1 MIKTKIVKM
10 CGYIGLILFAS
21 SLIIGYIVAQFDA
34 DGFNI
39 FDNDISDLGSIRN
52 TPIPLLLDF
61 GVMSMS
67 ILLIPTVILISKT
80 LKPTSQYSEF
90 SRRKAIRLRI
100 SQLFYDIM
108 GSLGILIGL
117 IGLFGLGLFSK
128 DRTTELNLHAD
139 FALICFLGIVFG
151 GFFLGIL
158 IVYFQTIFPKILGLY
173 MIIIPPI
180 PFLLLMFG
188 QPPLSPIYEWIMV
201 TSFCGWLLPVIII
214 I

>member
-1 MIKTKIVKM
+1 MVKAKTVKT
-10 CGYIGLILFAS
+10 CGYIGLILFAN

-90 SRRKAIRLRI
+90 SRRKAKRLRI
-100 SQLFYDIM
+100 SQLFYDIL
-108 GSLGILIGL
+108 GSLGLLIGL

-139 FALICFLGIVFG
+139 FALICFLGIVSG

-158 IVYFQTIFPKILGLY
+158 IVYFRSIFPKILGLY

-201 TSFCGWLLPVIII
+201 ASFCGWLLPVIII
-214 I
+214 V